1 MCFRYLTSNAKLST
15 CVVDTLLPEIPS
27 YLHNRPHWFVR
38 HCISRMCNAEEL
50 APATVGQLTDDAFQ
64 VVLNVIGKLED
75 EARDIYFC
83 VMF

>member
-1 MCFRYLTSNAKLST
+1 MR
-15 CVVDTLLPEIPS
+15 
-27 YLHNRPHWFVR
+27 
-38 HCISRMCNAEEL
+38 NAEEL

-75 EARDIYFC
+75 KARDIDFC